1 MSDIENTSREV
12 IENSLLVALSDDDK
26 VAIVCTKDELELLV
40 YALDLA
46 IVATPSRNEYDR
58 MTEYRADILK
68 LKSVLD

>member
-26 VAIVCTKDELELLV
+26 VAIICTKEELELLV

-46 IVATPSRNEYDR
+46 IVATPSKNEHDR
-58 MTEYRADILK
+58 MREYRSDILK